1 MLNYLHRLKSLILGL
16 TLLAGLAVAPFMHA
30 QEAVVDARSGAVA
43 AEPTLE
49 ERLAALETAANAKG
63 INSGDNAWML
73 TSTALV
79 IMMSLPGLALFYGG
93 IVRKKNVLSVFAQIF
108 AIAGIA
114 CISWWAVGFSLSFS
128 EGNQFIGGL
137 KNAFFAGV
145 DGEPGTLPTVSQN
158 IFAMFQLTFAI
169 ITPALI
175 IGAVAERIKFAAVL
189 LFVTLWLFAVYFPFA
204 HMVWG
209 GGFLA
214 TNIKAIDVA
223 GGTVVHMT
231 SGYSA
236 LVLAI
241 ILGKRIGFGK
251 EQMAPHS
258 VVLTA
263 VGTGLLWVGWYGFNA
278 GSAGAADGI
287 AGNAFAT
294 TTFAAAIGG
303 LSWGL
308 AEWAFKG
315 RPSVLGFCSGV
326 IGGLVAITPAAGF
339 VTVGSSIIF
348 GVLGGVVP
356 FIAVTY
362 LKKIFGY
369 DDALDAFGVHGVG
382 GTLGAILTGVFA
394 DEAVHP
400 LVATLKAEGVNLL
413 AEQLKAVAVTAVW
426 SVVATVIIAY
436 VVKAVVGLRVAPEK
450 ESAGLDTSE
459 HGEEGYIG

>member
-1 MLNYLHRLKSLILGL
+1 M
-16 TLLAGLAVAPFMHA
+16 TLLAGLAVVPGLYA
-30 QEAVVDARSGAVA
+30 QEAVADAPAAAAA
-43 AEPTLE
+43 AELTLE
-49 ERLAALETAANAKG
+49 QRLAALEAAASAKG

-114 CISWWAVGFSLSFS
+114 SIAWWAVGFSLSFS
-128 EGNQFIGGL
+128 AGNQFIGGL
-137 KNAFFAGV
+137 KNAFFAGI

-214 TNIKAIDVA
+214 TNIKAIDFA

-251 EQMAPHS
+251 EHMAPHS

-303 LSWGL
+303 FSWGL

-426 SVVATVIIAY
+426 SVVATVVIAY

>member
-1 MLNYLHRLKSLILGL
+1 L
-16 TLLAGLAVAPFMHA
+16 TFEQRIVAL
-30 QEAVVDARSGAVA
+30 EVA
-43 AEPTLE
+43 ADV
-49 ERLAALETAANAKG
+49 G
-63 INSGDNAWML
+63 GVDSGDNAWMF
-73 TSTALV
+73 TSMALV
-79 IMMSLPGLALFYGG
+79 IMMLLPGLALFYGG

-114 CISWWAVGFSLSFS
+114 SISWWAVGFSLSFS

-137 KNAFFAGV
+137 KSAFFAGV

-214 TNIKAIDVA
+214 TNIKAIDFA

-251 EQMAPHS
+251 EPMAPHS

-356 FIAVTY
+356 FIAVSY

-382 GTLGAILTGVFA
+382 GTLGAILTGIFA
-394 DEAVHP
+394 DASVHP
-400 LVATLKAEGVNLL
+400 LVADLKAEGVNLL
-413 AEQLKAVAVTAVW
+413 VEQLKAVAVTAVW

>member
-1 MLNYLHRLKSLILGL
+1 MFGACL
-16 TLLAGLAVAPFMHA
+16 LAVAALAPAANA
-30 QEAVVDARSGAVA
+30 QQAA
-43 AEPTLE
+43 AEAPVALTLE
-49 ERLAALETAANAKG
+49 QRLAALEAAAHDGG
-63 INSGDNAWML
+63 IDSGDNAWML

-79 IMMSLPGLALFYGG
+79 LMMSLPGLALFYGG

-114 CISWWAVGFSLSFS
+114 ALAWWAVGFSLSFS
-128 EGNQFIGGL
+128 EGNAFIGGL
-137 KNAFFAGV
+137 GSAFFNGV
-145 DGEPGTLPTVSQN
+145 TGEPGTLPTVSQN

-214 TNIKAIDVA
+214 TNIKAIDFA

-251 EQMAPHS
+251 EHMAPHS

-294 TTFAAAIGG
+294 TTFAAALGG

-348 GVLGGVVP
+348 GVLGGLVP

-362 LKKIFGY
+362 LKKLFGY

-400 LVATLKAEGVNLL
+400 LVADLKAEGVNLL

-426 SVVATVIIAY
+426 SVVATVVIAY